1 MINNEKK
8 AFTKREWIQLI
19 IILTIF
25 QAFFWYAVFE
35 NSQSESAL
43 GYVSFAG
50 TLVSIILA
58 VLAIGYTYGESIS
71 QKNKSEGLADQI
83 NTLGTL
89 IESVEVEAKSLEKIQ
104 DIATELTGFIGSY
117 KADKQ
122 TSESHLRQI
131 RENISKFT
139 KSSDSKTESINKDR
153 LGPLRPVDKLINSNR
168 SPLDEACYLMLVYI
182 ENNQDGMGLNM
193 MDELLEDILSD
204 TPMGLPPEFF
214 HGALFTHFSL
224 LKNLGFIEDDTDSE
238 EYKIDEDLKNFIVN
252 NMIKKHSVRAKE
264 GSYEEFISR
273 LYKLVKSTS

>member
-1 MINNEKK
+1 MRNNEKK

-19 IILTIF
+19 VILTIF
-25 QAFFWYAVFE
+25 QSFFWYAVFE

-83 NTLGTL
+83 NTLGKL

-122 TSESHLRQI
+122 TSEFHLQQI
-131 RENISKFT
+131 RENINKFT
-139 KSSDSKTESINKDR
+139 KSSNSKPDSISNESI
-153 LGPLRPVDKLINSNR
+153 GPIRPIDKLINSNR
-168 SPLDEACYLMLVYI
+168 SPLDEACFLMLVYI
-182 ENNQDGMGLNM
+182 ENNQDGTGLDC
-193 MDELLEDILSD
+193 MDELLEDVLSD
-204 TPMGLPPEFF
+204 TPMQLPPEFF
-214 HGALFTHFSL
+214 HGALFTQYSL
-224 LKNLGFIEDDTDSE
+224 LKNLGFIEEDVVSE
-238 EYKIDEDLKNFIVN
+238 EYKIDEDLKSFITHE
-252 NMIKKHSVRAKE
+252 MIEKRSERPTK
-264 GSYEEFISR
+264 GSYSEFISR
-273 LYKLVKSTS
+273 LYELVKPTR